1 MKKYIVAPSVLSANY
16 LILKDE
22 LTAIKAA
29 GAQWIHFDVMD
40 GDFVPNLTFGPKIL
54 ADITSY
60 SDLFLDCHLMVKIK
74 NNSVENYL
82 MPFIQA
88 GASAITLHY
97 EALTPSQLTQFL
109 TLRAKLKLKIGLAVK
124 PATPIDVLI
133 PHLNSLDLVLIMT
146 VEPGFGGQAFIA
158 TAAASKIK
166 TLRNYLDQNKM
177 QTLIEVDGGI
187 NAETTKVCKQYG
199 VDVLV
204 AGSYLFGHAD
214 LATRVKELMTDES
227 K

>member
-16 LILKDE
+16 LILKEE
-22 LTAIKAA
+22 LTAIKAS
-29 GAQWIHFDVMD
+29 GAQWIHFDVMN

-54 ADITSY
+54 TDITNY

-74 NNSVENYL
+74 NDSVENYL
-82 MPFIQA
+82 TPFIKA
-88 GASAITLHY
+88 GASSVTFHY
-97 EALTPSQLTQFL
+97 EALTPSQLTEFL
-109 TLRAKLKLKIGLAVK
+109 TLRVKLKLKIGLAVK
-124 PATPIDVLI
+124 PSTQVDVLI
-133 PHLNSLDLVLIMT
+133 PYLNSLDLVLIMT

-158 TAAASKIK
+158 TAASKIK

-187 NAETTKVCKQYG
+187 NAETAKTCKQYG

-204 AGSYLFGHAD
+204 AGSYLFGHTD
-214 LATRVKELMTDES
+214 LKTRVRELMISDES